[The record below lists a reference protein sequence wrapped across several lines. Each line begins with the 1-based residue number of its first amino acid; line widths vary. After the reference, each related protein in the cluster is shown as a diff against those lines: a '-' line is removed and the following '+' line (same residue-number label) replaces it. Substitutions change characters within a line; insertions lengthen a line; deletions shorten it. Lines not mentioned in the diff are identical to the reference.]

1 MLFKKSKTLSSLYNF
16 EIDSKSTTVKVYIFS
31 GVLVMTLDLYI
42 LIHILLLMFWLIF
55 VDLFSPIRQ
64 QNLKKIL
71 KAYLEI
77 QTCIRLNQNWA
88 KIAHLTQKRIFG
100 EISLSCDFH
109 LLIVSYYATKFLRY
123 KLGKKS
129 LDWMLKN
136 SIK

>member
-1 MLFKKSKTLSSLYNF
+1 MLFKTSKTLSSLYNF
-16 EIDSKSTTVKVYIFS
+16 EIDSKNTTVKTYILS
-31 GVLVMTLDLYI
+31 GMLVMTLGLYI
-42 LIHILLLMFWLIF
+42 LIHILFSMFWLIL

-64 QNLKKIL
+64 QNLKEIL

-77 QTCIRLNQNWA
+77 QTCIMLDQIGA
-88 KIAHLTQKRIFG
+88 KLSIWPKRRFVVKFH
-100 EISLSCDFH
+100 SSDFH
-109 LLIVSYYATKFLRY
+109 LLILSYFAKKFLRY